1 MRYTR
6 PNVAQV
12 DFIKVRDSESPIVR
26 AMPLYSTKMWDLN
39 ISSPLLQ
46 LDAENDR
53 AISEHVLRGHRF
65 RKPGSDM
72 EPEQL
77 NGTSA
82 EGAGQQEQT
91 ESPEEAAQ
99 VTPDLLVLLLDY
111 FHVAARHSPSRCS
124 AGFHVVP
131 MVLKPKLPFV

>member
-1 MRYTR
+1 MRS
-6 PNVAQV
+6 VHQ
-12 DFIKVRDSESPIVR
+12 
-26 AMPLYSTKMWDLN
+26 MWNLN
-39 ISSPLLQ
+39 MFTMGTFLQ

-77 NGTSA
+77 NGTST

-99 VTPDLLVLLLDY
+99 VTPICKSY
-111 FHVAARHSPSRCS
+111 PPR
-124 AGFHVVP
+124 
-131 MVLKPKLPFV
+131 

>member
-1 MRYTR
+1 M
-6 PNVAQV
+6 
-12 DFIKVRDSESPIVR
+12 
-26 AMPLYSTKMWDLN
+26 
-39 ISSPLLQ
+39 Q

-77 NGTSA
+77 NGTSM
-82 EGAGQQEQT
+82 EGAGQEEQT

-99 VTPDLLVLLLDY
+99 VTQGLATYLMYHVLHLE
-111 FHVAARHSPSRCS
+111 
-124 AGFHVVP
+124 
-131 MVLKPKLPFV
+131 

>member
-1 MRYTR
+1 MTR
-6 PNVAQV
+6 PTVARVLSLRLELEQSLV
-12 DFIKVRDSESPIVR
+12 VRSIHQDMGPKLIFCHG
-26 AMPLYSTKMWDLN
+26 TF
-39 ISSPLLQ
+39 LQ

-99 VTPDLLVLLLDY
+99 VTPRFICIQYPAQLALAAATSRYVAQH
-111 FHVAARHSPSRCS
+111 FH
-124 AGFHVVP
+124 G
-131 MVLKPKLPFV
+131 LPFVFLSQYRR

>member
-1 MRYTR
+1 M
-6 PNVAQV
+6 
-12 DFIKVRDSESPIVR
+12 
-26 AMPLYSTKMWDLN
+26 
-39 ISSPLLQ
+39 Q

-77 NGTSA
+77 NGSSA

-91 ESPEEAAQ
+91 ESPEEAVQ
-99 VTPDLLVLLLDY
+99 VWQRCVVLFVSL
-111 FHVAARHSPSRCS
+111 
-124 AGFHVVP
+124 
-131 MVLKPKLPFV
+131 LPFKYVFHDSSQ